1 MSEKI
6 EEIITRFIE
15 EEEPKERDLEEHQ
28 DFLSKIEMDDF
39 MGQLKEKR
47 RKNNA
52 QRTIFLQ

>member
-39 MGQLKEKR
+39 F
-47 RKNNA
+47 RKIKKGGNQHA
-52 QRTIFLQ
+52 